1 MCVNVFVLVNLFED
15 VACCRAVR
23 QLKCLKIN
31 VFYTWSQFIFEI
43 FDFYFTA
50 AVCSLTKRL
59 LEFEFTSHNFL
70 SELIKNIAVVVRLT
84 E

>member
-15 VACCRAVR
+15 IACCRAVR
-23 QLKCLKIN
+23 QLKCLEVN
-31 VFYTWSQFIFEI
+31 VFYTRSQFVFEI
-43 FDFYFTA
+43 SYFYFIA

-70 SELIKNIAVVVRLT
+70 SELIKNIAIVVRLA